1 MGNEKNNEG
10 DKKPVGKAQAKKKT
24 PKKTTSTSKKTS
36 SKRAPK
42 KAAKKITKKLTTED
56 MLSLMK
62 SLEEDA
68 DLQEYK
74 KTVRAVN
81 SKIYEYLNSYI
92 VIGYTQKGEPVQITS
107 ASTPQEYDALGTAIQ
122 KYIFDHMP
130 KDTGG
135 PF

>member
-92 VIGYTQKGEPVQITS
+92 VRFQLISQTRQKLMI
-107 ASTPQEYDALGTAIQ
+107 ALFGMNSLISPN
-122 KYIFDHMP
+122 I
-130 KDTGG
+130 
-135 PF
+135 